1 MILIREATTDDIPVI
16 FDIRLSV
23 KENIL
28 TNTNAVT
35 PEICKD
41 YLETNG
47 KGWIAEIDR
56 VAVGFSI
63 ASSKDNSIWALFVR
77 PEFESKGAGKALLNA
92 AVAWL
97 FANGANEITLTT
109 GAETSADQFYQQQ
122 GWRRGEI
129 DDDGEVRFSVLI
141 QQFLN

>member
-1 MILIREATTDDIPVI
+1 MILIREATSDDVPVI

-35 PEICKD
+35 PEVCKE

-47 KGWIAEIDR
+47 KGWIAEIDG

-63 ASSKDNSIWALFVR
+63 ASSRDNSIWALFVR
-77 PEFESKGAGKALLNA
+77 PESEGKGVGKALLA
-92 AVAWL
+92 SATSWL
-97 FANGANEITLTT
+97 FANGAIEITLTT
-109 GAETSADQFYQQQ
+109 GAGTSAHRFYQKQSWQ
-122 GWRRGEI
+122 RGDI
-129 DDDGEVRFSVLI
+129 DEEGEVRFTLPRPY
-141 QQFLN
+141 

>member
-1 MILIREATTDDIPVI
+1 MIVIREATTADIPEI
-16 FDIRLSV
+16 FDIRMSV

-35 PEICKD
+35 PEVCCD

-47 KGWIAEIDR
+47 KGWIAEIDG
-56 VAVGFSI
+56 VAAGFSI

-77 PEFESKGAGKALLNA
+77 PEFEGRGAGKALLNA

-97 FANGANEITLTT
+97 FGTGANEIGLST
-109 GAETSADQFYQQQ
+109 GSGTSADIFYQRQ
-122 GWRRGEI
+122 GWQRGET
-129 DDDGEVRFSVLI
+129 DEAGEVKFSLLMG
-141 QQFLN
+141 QTLN

>member
-1 MILIREATTDDIPVI
+1 MILIREATTDDIPLI

-77 PEFESKGAGKALLNA
+77 PEFEGKGVGKALLA
-92 AVAWL
+92 SATTWL
-97 FANGANEITLTT
+97 FANGATEVTLTT
-109 GAETSADQFYQQQ
+109 GAGTSADRFYERQ
-122 GWRRGEI
+122 GWRRGEL
-129 DDDGEVRFSVLI
+129 DEDGEVRDSI
-141 QQFLN
+141 QNYN